1 MSSNLHPLFQNILGA
16 HGAVAYQNVA
26 ATTKRCT
33 ICVERIEVTIH
44 PEHLDPRDVYFD
56 RTGLLTDDQTQRAYD
71 LLLQDD
77 AVCAKLDAIAVK
89 LARGDV

>member
-1 MSSNLHPLFQNILGA
+1 MSSNLHPLFQNILGV

-26 ATTKRCT
+26 ALTQRCT
-33 ICVERIEVTIH
+33 IRVPRVEVTLPSDNPAD
-44 PEHLDPRDVYFD
+44 PETWK
-56 RTGLLTDDQTQRAYD
+56 TGLLTDELTQKAYD

-77 AVCAKLDAIAVK
+77 VVGAKLDAIAAK